1 MTSNLDKRLSYL
13 RNVVSNNL
21 YFDYVIWWKVKENI
35 LDKVQTIIDKR
46 DYITT
51 KEEFINYYL
60 DVELKRLRDYANHW
74 IDMKQ
79 MWYDDDIILSKINYL
94 VIAWI
99 NPKEFK
105 W

>member
-21 YFDYVIWWKVKENI
+21 YFDYVIGGKVKENI

-60 DVELKRLRDYANHW
+60 DIELKRLRDYANHW

-79 MWYDDDIILSKINYL
+79 MGYDETILSEINYL
-94 VIAWI
+94 VIAGI

-105 W
+105 G